1 MPNCQYINFDITIL
15 GNDAPYSVRARFDGH
30 EATGDFSEVI
40 DDPFWQEMVARF
52 GDVFQPV
59 SEDQIRA
66 AGARLFTSLVAGDIL
81 RLWDRADSVIGS
93 GGLRLRLAIQPPS
106 VAALPWEALYDR
118 NRSRLF
124 AASGRTPLVRI
135 ENQLRYLPTPRALD
149 AEPPLKVLVAA
160 AEDPKGQINI
170 ELQAEELLAL
180 LRQMPSDLV
189 DVHSLAGRFSVVR
202 LAQEVVEKEIDVL
215 HLISHGSADSVLL
228 WHNDEAAAVGAGRL
242 CAALE
247 RATSLRMVYL
257 TACLAGSASEREAF
271 TTVAP
276 QLLQLGIPAVVA
288 MQFPVSDE
296 NAAAFAELFYTE
308 LFTGPCPGAVDA
320 ALGYARS
327 SQFALKANSFS
338 FGTPVLWLHADDG
351 VIFRLNGTEP
361 ISDAHAVSS
370 SQTGADK
377 VTNVDANIAVDTS
390 ANTNVQAAPTTE
402 QDIPGTEELLAWR
415 DALLA
420 SIDTTQVPPK
430 LRILWPQALREY
442 EELVLQLETTS
453 RRDEKY
459 ADLLVLQT
467 RLRNMAAEFPPRV
480 GTHPPSAHGAT

>member
-1 MPNCQYINFDITIL
+1 
-15 GNDAPYSVRARFDGH
+15 
-30 EATGDFSEVI
+30 
-40 DDPFWQEMVARF
+40 
-52 GDVFQPV
+52 
-59 SEDQIRA
+59 
-66 AGARLFTSLVAGDIL
+66 
-81 RLWDRADSVIGS
+81 
-93 GGLRLRLAIQPPS
+93 
-106 VAALPWEALYDR
+106 
-118 NRSRLF
+118 
-124 AASGRTPLVRI
+124 
-135 ENQLRYLPTPRALD
+135 
-149 AEPPLKVLVAA
+149 
-160 AEDPKGQINI
+160 
-170 ELQAEELLAL
+170 
-180 LRQMPSDLV
+180 
-189 DVHSLAGRFSVVR
+189 
-202 LAQEVVEKEIDVL
+202 
-215 HLISHGSADSVLL
+215 VLL

-288 MQFPVSDE
+288 MQFAISDE
-296 NAAAFAELFYTE
+296 NAATFAELFYTE

-351 VIFRLNGTEP
+351 VIFHLNGVGPVGDVNT
-361 ISDAHAVSS
+361 VSPVQTDTDTPATTDTNMIVDTDT
-370 SQTGADK
+370 QTG
-377 VTNVDANIAVDTS
+377 TTS
-390 ANTNVQAAPTTE
+390 A
-402 QDIPGTEELLAWR
+402 QDIPGTDELLAWL

-453 RRDEKY
+453 RREDKY
-459 ADLLVLQT
+459 ADLLALHT
-467 RLRNMAAEFPPRV
+467 RLRNMAAEFPPRA
-480 GTHPPSAHGAT
+480 GTHLPSAHGAT